1 MSYLDLTGRVAIVT
15 GGAQGIGLAIVTRL
29 VNSQASVAIADIN
42 LSAAQ
47 DAAQNLFE
55 KGGDVGGFACDVSD
69 PGSVQGL
76 IDAVLDCYDRIDIL
90 VNNAGIN
97 SRPLLIQDQTN
108 EDWDRTL
115 AVNLSG
121 VFYCCRAV
129 VPHMIKNGGG
139 RIINI
144 SSTAGKEGNP
154 KMIPYSAAKAGVIA
168 LTKALAKEVAQYNIL
183 VNAVTPGLI
192 QTPSN
197 RDLTPEQIQ
206 RYTEIIPI
214 GRIGRPEEA
223 GALVHWLASEEVTFS
238 TGAVFDLSGGR
249 TTY

>member
-1 MSYLDLTGRVAIVT
+1 MPYLDLTGRVAIVT
-15 GGAQGIGLAIVTRL
+15 VGAQGIGLAIVTRL

-55 KGGDVGGFACDVSD
+55 KGGGFACDVSD
-69 PGSVQGL
+69 PKSVQGL

-97 SRPLLIQDQTN
+97 SRPLPIQDQTN

-115 AVNLSG
+115 AVNLNG

-129 VPHMIKNGGG
+129 VPHMIKQAGG

-183 VNAVTPGLI
+183 VNVVTPGLI
-192 QTPSN
+192 QTPF
-197 RDLTPEQIQ
+197 
-206 RYTEIIPI
+206 
-214 GRIGRPEEA
+214 
-223 GALVHWLASEEVTFS
+223 AS
-238 TGAVFDLSGGR
+238 GI
-249 TTY
+249 